1 MQVFIF
7 LKLVRLAPLKKEWVA
22 CGMNDYRDKNGKDPL
37 SDKLSRVY
45 VFKVENINPPE
56 VVVPP
61 NTTAQKLKS
70 KKGGSKNG

>member
-1 MQVFIF
+1 
-7 LKLVRLAPLKKEWVA
+7 
-22 CGMNDYRDKNGKDPL
+22 MNDYRDKNGKDPL